1 MNLTDRELEV
11 LDLIAKENTTEKIA
25 ELLHISVSTVETHRR
40 NLFQK
45 LEVSS
50 VVGLIKE
57 AFRRNYIKI

>member
-1 MNLTDRELEV
+1 MEITDRELEI
-11 LDLIAKENTTEKIA
+11 LELIAKEFTTEKIA
-25 ELLHISVSTVETHRR
+25 NTLNISVSTVETHRR

-57 AFRRNYIKI
+57 AFRRNYITI

>member
-11 LDLIAKENTTEKIA
+11 LDLIAKEFTTEKIA
-25 ELLHISVSTVETHRR
+25 NSLHISVSTVETHRR
-40 NLFQK
+40 NLFHK

-57 AFRRNYIKI
+57 GLKRNYIKI

>member
-1 MNLTDRELEV
+1 MNLTDRELQV
-11 LDLIAKENTTEKIA
+11 LDLIAKEFTTEKIA
-25 ELLHISVSTVETHRR
+25 NILHISVSTVETHRR

-57 AFRRNYIKI
+57 GLKRNYIKI